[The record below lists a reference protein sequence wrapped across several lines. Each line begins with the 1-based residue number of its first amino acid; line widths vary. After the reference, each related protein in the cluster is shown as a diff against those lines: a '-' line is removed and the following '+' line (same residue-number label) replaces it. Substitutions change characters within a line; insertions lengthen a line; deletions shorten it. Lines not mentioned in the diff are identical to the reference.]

1 MVPGSVVP
9 AGVSRRLLWFLFAI
23 AACSIVFLAG
33 IYVEHTRMF
42 PYSWLHTVHKTLVV
56 NLRIW
61 EEPDETADAGADH
74 ATGDR
79 RCAPLSDEM
88 KAQLGRVRQA
98 YSGLRRIHCLFA
110 GASSD
115 DGAATAV
122 EFAAGRQLE
131 EPVRVKGELGAFLNH
146 CPAPGGCLAVEY
158 SSNGSVSRAW
168 PFLHDDIAA
177 ANIVSASSHPYE
189 HHLGWSFLSGVRNF
203 HISSH
208 LGDDLLVVFE
218 FSSTF
223 PYGGGVARIAPD
235 GKPRWYRKDYSHHW
249 PYVVDEDLLLVP
261 SMRIFRSSLLY
272 EVGHAHRRRTV
283 ELKCEREMI
292 FEDQVNILN
301 GSGEL
306 LEQFSILD
314 AIARSRH
321 ADRLASVDGCDPI
334 HLNFVHMLG
343 DNFAGVSGLAPGDLV
358 VSLRNLSAFG
368 ILDPNDGRLK
378 QLVQGSFHHQHAVR
392 HLDQARFVMFDNW
405 GTDGVHG
412 PSRVTMV
419 DLATGEET
427 TLYPTDTTPASLR
440 LGRTRH
446 KGQLDI
452 SSDRRRALVT
462 DLPNA
467 RALEIRLADGEVLNV
482 FQSMY
487 DLSRLAGVVPESI
500 AQNVWLFEIHDV
512 HYADRRTP
520 AGGDG

>member
-1 MVPGSVVP
+1 MAVAPT
-9 AGVSRRLLWFLFAI
+9 GVAQRSSWFLLAVV
-23 AACSIVFLAG
+23 ACSIVFLAG
-33 IYVEHTRMF
+33 IYVEHTRTF
-42 PYSWLHTVHKTLVV
+42 PYSWLRTVHKTVVV
-56 NLRIW
+56 NLRLW
-61 EEPDETADAGADH
+61 EERDETKDGGSDDT
-74 ATGDR
+74 TGDQ
-79 RCAPLSDEM
+79 RCARLSDEM
-88 KAQLGRVRQA
+88 RDDLVRA
-98 YSGLRRIHCLFA
+98 RSDYAGLRRIHCLFA
-110 GASSD
+110 GASND
-115 DGAATAV
+115 DGVASGI
-122 EFAAGRQLE
+122 EFVADRQLE
-131 EPVRVKGELGAFLNH
+131 ESVLVKGEFGTVLDR

-158 SSNGSVSRAW
+158 SSNGSVSRVW
-168 PFLHDDIAA
+168 PFLHDEIAA

-189 HHLGWSFLSGVRNF
+189 HQLGWSFLTGMRNF

-218 FSSTF
+218 LSSTF
-223 PYGGGVARIAPD
+223 PYGGGVARVAPD

-249 PYVVDEDLLLVP
+249 PHVVDEDLLLVP
-261 SMRIFRSSLLY
+261 SMRTFRSSLSY
-272 EVGHAHRRRTV
+272 EVGQGHRRRTV
-283 ELKCEREMI
+283 ELKCDREMI

-301 GSGEL
+301 GNGEL

-314 AIARSRH
+314 AIAQSRH
-321 ADRLASVDGCDPI
+321 ADRLVDVDGCDPT
-334 HLNFVHMLG
+334 HLNFVHVLG
-343 DNFAGVSGLAPGDLV
+343 ENFAGVSGLAPGDFV

-368 ILDPNDGRLK
+368 ILDKNDGRLK
-378 QLVQGSFHHQHAVR
+378 RLVRGGFHYQHAVR

-405 GTDGVHG
+405 GTDGVLG

-427 TLYPTDTTPASLR
+427 TLFPTRTTPASLR

-482 FQSMY
+482 FHSVNDMA
-487 DLSRLAGVVPESI
+487 RLAGAVPESI
-500 AQNVWLFEIHDV
+500 TQNVWLFEIHDV

-520 AGGDG
+520 ARGG